1 MAVENYLALANAIIV
16 QAVNDYRRALVKRA
30 LNPESRSAEY
40 EVKSIE
46 RFFYSEYYMMLT
58 DLDPR
63 YLISRIREEV
73 EEDANAYK
81 LDLFE

>member
-1 MAVENYLALANAIIV
+1 MAVENYLDLANAIIV
-16 QAVNDYRRALVKRA
+16 QAVNDYRKALVKRE

-46 RFFYSEYYMMLT
+46 QFFYSEYYMMLT

-81 LDLFE
+81 LDLLE

>member
-1 MAVENYLALANAIIV
+1 MAVENYLDLANAIIV
-16 QAVNDYRRALVKRA
+16 QAVNDYRKALVKRE
-30 LNPESRSAEY
+30 LEPESRSAEY

-46 RFFYSEYYMMLT
+46 QFFYSEYYMMLT

-81 LDLFE
+81 LDLLE

>member
-73 EEDANAYK
+73 EEDVNAYK
-81 LDLFE
+81 LDLLE

>member
-1 MAVENYLALANAIIV
+1 MAVENYLDLANAIIV

-46 RFFYSEYYMMLT
+46 QFFYSEYYMMLT
-58 DLDPR
+58 ALDPR

-81 LDLFE
+81 LDLLE